1 MKHTLAN
8 GNMAETFIDR
18 SFRLLENL
26 SQSVYTQESHIPY
39 ICSFGSV
46 GVP

>member
-26 SQSVYTQESHIPY
+26 RQSVYTGNLPY
-39 ICSFGSV
+39 ILSFGSV